1 MGTQTQSASAVVTTE
16 PDVWDA
22 LRHLAPRRPA
32 ALPEPHDGVQW
43 QRVSPD
49 RYRALRGEA
58 TVGFVD
64 VVGAVFVVMAGTR
77 YDRCVEVAQTLVF
90 ERAEEHLLARSR

>member
-1 MGTQTQSASAVVTTE
+1 MSTQTRSASAVVTTE

-32 ALPEPHDGVQW
+32 VLPEPHDGVQW

-49 RYRALRGEA
+49 RYRALQAGA

-64 VVGAVFVVMAGTR
+64 VVGAVFVVMAGAR

-90 ERAEEHLLARSR
+90 ERAEDYLVDLSR